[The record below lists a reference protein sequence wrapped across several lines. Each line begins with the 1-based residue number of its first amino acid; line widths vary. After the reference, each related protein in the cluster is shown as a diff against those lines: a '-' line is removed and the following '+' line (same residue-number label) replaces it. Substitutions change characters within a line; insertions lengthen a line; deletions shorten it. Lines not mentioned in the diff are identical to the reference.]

1 MIMINEQILPTYEQ
15 LWQET
20 TNWIPSIKQQE
31 LWQQLYDEI
40 LVINKHLNLTRI
52 TTTEEFWEKNLWDSL
67 APILE
72 YDLMDKKIIDI
83 GTGGGFPGLPI
94 AMAFPE
100 AKLTLM
106 DSVAKK
112 IKFINDFSQK
122 LNLKNIETLTDRV
135 EIIGQDQNHRKQ
147 YDFALIRAVAE
158 ISVCLEYSLPLLK
171 IGGIAILYRGNL
183 TEEENNIIEKT
194 AHKLGGKVIKI
205 NNKNTPINNHT
216 RHCIYVEKV
225 KLTSKKYPREI
236 GKAVKSPL

>member
-1 MIMINEQILPTYEQ
+1 MNKDNILPTYEKLWQ
-15 LWQET
+15 KTTNWTPSEEIIKLWQE
-20 TNWIPSIKQQE
+20 
-31 LWQQLYDEI
+31 LYSEI
-40 LVINKHLNLTRI
+40 LAINKHLNLTRI

-72 YDLMDKKIIDI
+72 YDLTDKKIIDI

-94 AMAFPE
+94 AMTFPE

-112 IKFINDFSQK
+112 IKFINEFSQK
-122 LNLKNIETLTDRV
+122 SNLKNIETLTNRA
-135 EIIGQDQNHRKQ
+135 EIIGQDKNYRKQ
-147 YDFALIRAVAE
+147 YDFALIRAVSE

-183 TEEENNIIEKT
+183 TQEEKIISEKT

-205 NNKNTPINNHT
+205 TSNNTPIQNHI
-216 RHCIYVEKV
+216 RHCIYIEKI
-225 KLTSKKYPREI
+225 KLTATKYPREV
-236 GKAVKSPL
+236 GKPTKMPL